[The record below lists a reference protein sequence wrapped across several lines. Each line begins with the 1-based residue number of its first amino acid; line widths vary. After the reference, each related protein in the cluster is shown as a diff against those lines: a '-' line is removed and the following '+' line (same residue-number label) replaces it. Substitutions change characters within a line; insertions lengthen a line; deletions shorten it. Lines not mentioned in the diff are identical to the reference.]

1 MKLSAQDRKKL
12 SIPLLSLVLALV
24 CAVAMGYFADRLYQ
38 QSQQQS
44 SQFETEL
51 NAAKQRYLSS
61 GQEKMLIE
69 SYLPQYQRLIEE
81 GFVGEERRIEWVE
94 HLRQIHNAHKLFGID
109 YSIGAQEKYA
119 PSFLPN
125 LGSFVLERSVMK
137 LDLAMLHEGDLI
149 NLLNDLKT
157 RETAPAVVRDCEI
170 VRVGNAQANSRDL
183 VPRMQAKC
191 EIDWL
196 TVKEPFGGE
205 KTQ

>member
-12 SIPLLSLVLALV
+12 SIPLLSLVLALA

-38 QSQQQS
+38 QSQQQN
-44 SQFETEL
+44 SQVETEL

-94 HLRQIHNAHKLFGID
+94 HLRQIHNAYKLFGID

-170 VRVGNAQANSRDL
+170 IRVGNAQAGSRDL

-205 KTQ
+205 NTQ

>member
-12 SIPLLSLVLALV
+12 KIPLLSLVLALV
-24 CAVAMGYFADRLYQ
+24 CAAAMAYFANQLYQ
-38 QSQQQS
+38 QSQQQY
-44 SQFETEL
+44 SQVETEL

-69 SYLPQYQRLIEE
+69 SYLPKYQRLIEE

-94 HLRQIHNAHKLFGID
+94 HLREIHNAHKLFGID

-170 VRVGNAQANSRDL
+170 IRVGNVQANSRDL

-196 TVKEPFGGE
+196 TVKEPFGGG
-205 KTQ
+205 KSQ

>member
-1 MKLSAQDRKKL
+1 MKLNAQDKRKL
-12 SIPLLSLVLALV
+12 NIPVLSLVLAFAS
-24 CAVAMGYFADRLYQ
+24 AVAMGYLANQRFEK
-38 QSQQQS
+38 SQQQY
-44 SQFETEL
+44 SQAETEL

-69 SYLPQYQRLIEE
+69 SYLPKYQRLIEE

-94 HLRQIHNAHKLFGID
+94 HLREIHNTHKLFGID
-109 YSIGAQEKYA
+109 YSIGVQEKYA
-119 PSFLPN
+119 PQFLPN

-205 KTQ
+205 KIQ